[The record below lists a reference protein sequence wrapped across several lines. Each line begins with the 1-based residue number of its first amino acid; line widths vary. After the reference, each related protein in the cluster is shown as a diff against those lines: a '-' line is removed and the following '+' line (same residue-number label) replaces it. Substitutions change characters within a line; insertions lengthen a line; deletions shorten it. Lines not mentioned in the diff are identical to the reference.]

1 MNELTKRIKEG
12 RRKGQAIRDTR
23 WLKRASASYKKM
35 TADSEEHIKSLRSTT
50 RHGMVL
56 AVLGVLSMLFGAF
69 LVYESGSTFDE
80 ELAGLEAA
88 IEELS
93 AEGAE
98 EQVNILQEIW
108 DSKQAEE
115 NQIEEDAAR
124 LKMTPEVFKAGL
136 RLIEYMNKLPADDDG
151 IYCPTCNRGI

>member
-35 TADSEEHIKSLRSTT
+35 TADSEEHIKILRSTT
-50 RHGMVL
+50 RYGMGL

-69 LVYESGSTFDE
+69 LVYESGSTLDE
-80 ELAGLEAA
+80 ELSGLEAA

-93 AEGAE
+93 AEGE
-98 EQVNILQEIW
+98 DVTFLQEIW
-108 DSKQAEE
+108 DKKQAEE
-115 NQIEEDAAR
+115 NQIEEDATR
-124 LKMTPEVFKAGL
+124 LKMTPEVLQTGL
-136 RLIEYMNKLPADDDG
+136 RLMEYMNKLPADDDG
-151 IYCPTCNRGI
+151 IYCPTCNREI